1 MDKQQFNNLEV
12 LEQIKYINR
21 QLEFKSLRKICESIG
36 IKRKAVNDKFKDVG
50 YTLVGNQYIATD
62 TDTKKANNNNSK
74 TVENTNN
81 ISITIEQYNSLEK
94 QIKALE
100 DKYNKL
106 STTIEKQQNN
116 NCTTEVQQN
125 NNSNEIRFYKNEV
138 VVRAHRIDREVYNRF
153 KAFTDSNKQYKISD
167 IISTA
172 LENFLNEYDK

>member
-94 QIKALE
+94 RIK
-100 DKYNKL
+100 D
-106 STTIEKQQNN
+106 IEKKLHTLSNNDTTNTQQKQNN
-116 NCTTEVQQN
+116 DKEIKFYKNVSVVRAYRVDTEVQQ
-125 NNSNEIRFYKNEV
+125 
-138 VVRAHRIDREVYNRF
+138 RF
-153 KAFTDSNKQYKISD
+153 KEYCSKNNQYKISD

>member
-94 QIKALE
+94 RIK
-100 DKYNKL
+100 D
-106 STTIEKQQNN
+106 IEKKLHTLSNNDTTNTQQKQNN
-116 NCTTEVQQN
+116 DKEIKFYKNVSVVRAYRVDTEVQQ
-125 NNSNEIRFYKNEV
+125 
-138 VVRAHRIDREVYNRF
+138 RF
-153 KAFTDSNKQYKISD
+153 KEYCSKNNQYKISD

-172 LENFLNEYDK
+172 LESFLNEYDK

>member
-94 QIKALE
+94 RIKDME
-100 DKYNKL
+100 KKL
-106 STTIEKQQNN
+106 HTLSNNDTTNTQQKQNN
-116 NCTTEVQQN
+116 DKEIKFYKNVSVVRAYRVDTEVQQ
-125 NNSNEIRFYKNEV
+125 
-138 VVRAHRIDREVYNRF
+138 RF
-153 KAFTDSNKQYKISD
+153 KEYCSKNNQYKISD

>member
-94 QIKALE
+94 RIK
-100 DKYNKL
+100 D
-106 STTIEKQQNN
+106 IEKKLHTLSNNDTTNTQQKQNN
-116 NCTTEVQQN
+116 DKEIKFYKNVSVVRAYRVDTEVQQ
-125 NNSNEIRFYKNEV
+125 
-138 VVRAHRIDREVYNRF
+138 RF
-153 KAFTDSNKQYKISD
+153 KEYCSKNNQYKISD
-167 IISTA
+167 IISSA

>member
-94 QIKALE
+94 RIK
-100 DKYNKL
+100 D
-106 STTIEKQQNN
+106 IEKKLHTLSNNNTTNTQQKQNN
-116 NCTTEVQQN
+116 DKEIKFYKNVSVVRAYRVDTEVQQ
-125 NNSNEIRFYKNEV
+125 
-138 VVRAHRIDREVYNRF
+138 RF
-153 KAFTDSNKQYKISD
+153 KEYCSKNNQYKISD

>member
-1 MDKQQFNNLEV
+1 MFMPSITSKRPQISPSVSIRPLLHPGNLVSILFSQQLK
-12 LEQIKYINR
+12 L
-21 QLEFKSLRKICESIG
+21 LAL

-94 QIKALE
+94 RIK
-100 DKYNKL
+100 D
-106 STTIEKQQNN
+106 IEKKLHTLSNNDTTNTQQKQNN
-116 NCTTEVQQN
+116 DKEIKFYKNVSVVRAYRVDTEVQQ
-125 NNSNEIRFYKNEV
+125 
-138 VVRAHRIDREVYNRF
+138 RF
-153 KAFTDSNKQYKISD
+153 KEYCSKNNQYKISD

>member
-36 IKRKAVNDKFKDVG
+36 IKKKAVNDKFKDVG

-94 QIKALE
+94 RIK
-100 DKYNKL
+100 D
-106 STTIEKQQNN
+106 IEKKLHTLSNNDTTNTQQKQNN
-116 NCTTEVQQN
+116 DKEIKFYKNVSVVRAYRVDTEVQQ
-125 NNSNEIRFYKNEV
+125 
-138 VVRAHRIDREVYNRF
+138 RF
-153 KAFTDSNKQYKISD
+153 KEYCSKNNQYKISD